1 MIFAVY
7 VNSLTSRNRLINQFL
22 FFFLQNSNRKASSL
36 QASYDQIEKKYNEE
50 LNIKEIFVTKYLSW
64 SDREISK

>member
-7 VNSLTSRNRLINQFL
+7 VNSVTPRNRLINQVH
-22 FFFLQNSNRKASSL
+22 FFLQNSNRKASSL